1 MLLMLLELFKKS
13 YRIYK
18 PYFGLT
24 GNGRYHTAL
33 SLLILTGNVS
43 LAYFMSLINAAFD
56 TLMASIVPGVSYRD
70 FFSSTGYFLLAVLAY
85 ASVVSI
91 NNWLANKLS
100 TSVAHDYNE
109 HMVINRWLKSKAYFG
124 TKFMAQAQQTTKNE
138 HKNMSP
144 AQIISNDSI
153 EVTANISYLIDNFL
167 MTTSNFIIGLMGLI
181 VLSGPLIFPF
191 MGWSIYIPDYLA
203 IATVVYSLGFNVIS
217 GWAGNKLR
225 SQQAQH
231 KSISDSLYHHL
242 HHLKTHAE
250 SVAFL
255 KGMINEASR
264 LKQTMTQHR
273 LADVLL
279 GQIKSKLAFLNSL
292 HQQMASI
299 FGVIISAPNVI
310 EGHMDTTGVFQVA
323 HHFSDVVRWFTWRNE
338 NLDKISATL
347 VGLERLE
354 AFENLLDAW
363 DELQKNDQNNQI
375 KIQNISHTLPLSFDK
390 VILNTPQGEK
400 LLGPLTFSL
409 EKNQITLIQGPSG
422 IGKTTLFRAAA
433 GLWPF
438 GSGELY
444 LPKNK
449 EGLDITILFIPQK
462 PYFPYQKT
470 LLDAIVYPIDTG
482 QHPIAQEDI
491 DQIKRWM
498 KRLNFRP
505 EIIDQ
510 LETVQEWEK
519 ILSGGEQQRVALI
532 SAFYKKPD
540 YLFMDEAT
548 SAIDHENKHI
558 VEEMFKSELP
568 DTTIALIDHNP
579 SAEFHKNI
587 IALEKPVATPFTPM
601 HSTSNQSGAT
611 LAENKQII
619 PVPVQFET
627 LSSSHGYERNVL
639 M

>member
-1 MLLMLLELFKKS
+1 MLLELFKKS

-24 GNGRYHTAL
+24 GNGRYHSFL
-33 SLLILTGNVS
+33 SLLILTGNIS

-56 TLMASIVPGVSYRD
+56 TLMGSIVPGVSYRD

-91 NNWLANKLS
+91 NNWVANKLS
-100 TSVAHDYNE
+100 TSIAHDYNE
-109 HMVINRWLKSKAYFG
+109 HMMHRWTHSKAYFG
-124 TKFMAQAQQTTKNE
+124 TKFIAK
-138 HKNMSP
+138 HKDMSP
-144 AQIISNDSI
+144 AQIISHDST
-153 EVTANISYLIDNFL
+153 EVTSNISYLVDNFL

-217 GWAGNKLR
+217 GWAGEKLR
-225 SQQAQH
+225 HQQAQQ

-255 KGMINEASR
+255 KGLMNEASR
-264 LKQTMTQHR
+264 LKQTMSQHR

-363 DELQKNDQNNQI
+363 DELQKNNQNNQI
-375 KIQNISHTLPLSFDK
+375 KIQSMPHASPLLFDN

-409 EKNQITLIQGPSG
+409 KENQITLIQGPSG

-438 GSGELY
+438 GSGDIR

-449 EGLDITILFIPQK
+449 QGLETTILFIPQK

-470 LLDAIVYPIDTG
+470 LLDAIVYPIDTE
-482 QHPIAQEDI
+482 QHPISQEDI
-491 DQIKRWM
+491 EQIKCWM
-498 KRLNFRP
+498 TQLNFRP
-505 EIIDQ
+505 EIIEQ

-519 ILSGGEQQRVALI
+519 ILSGGEQQRVSLV

-548 SAIDHENKHI
+548 SAIDNENKSI
-558 VEEMFKSELP
+558 AEEMLKTELP
-568 DTTIALIDHNP
+568 DTIIALIDHNP
-579 SAEFHKNI
+579 SAKFHQNMI
-587 IALEKPVATPFTPM
+587 VLEKPAATLFTPM
-601 HSTSNQSGAT
+601 HSAANKDM
-611 LAENKQII
+611 ENPTEKDQML
-619 PVPVQFET
+619 PVPVQFVPI
-627 LSSSHGYERNVL
+627 SSSHGHEQRNIL
-639 M
+639 I